1 VNKSE
6 NVEVTHKRSELFP
19 LLESLLI
26 VADEPIVPKKI
37 EEIIGIPQGDI
48 ENAFL
53 ALSRQYKAEKRGF
66 ELLRVKPDTVFTN
79 DESGNVDFGWQLF
92 SGKDNA
98 KTVEAFLKNTGTQK
112 LSPQA
117 LEALAI
123 FAYKQPVTR
132 AQIASIRGVNSDSII
147 RTLLVRGLIE
157 ESNEMT
163 DTGAI
168 KYKTTNYFLEK
179 MGIDS
184 LSDLPP
190 ISPLLPTVKQALDE
204 NEHEKRLQKIS
215 HTGIKADVLSE
226 VPDEQ

>member
-1 VNKSE
+1 
-6 NVEVTHKRSELFP
+6 
-19 LLESLLI
+19 
-26 VADEPIVPKKI
+26 
-37 EEIIGIPQGDI
+37 
-48 ENAFL
+48 
-53 ALSRQYKAEKRGF
+53 
-66 ELLRVKPDTVFTN
+66 LRVKPDTVFTN

-132 AQIASIRGVNSDSII
+132 AEVASIRGVNSDSIV

-179 MGIDS
+179 IGIDS
-184 LSDLPP
+184 LSDLQP

-204 NEHEKRLQKIS
+204 NEHEKRLQRIA
-215 HTGIKADVLSE
+215 HTGIKDDVFSE
-226 VPDEQ
+226 VLDEQQY